1 MRADSG
7 DPVRQANPAPFAFG
21 PSRSRKDPF
30 MDRRHFLETLAA
42 GLVAG
47 GSVLPTLQ
55 SVAGPL
61 FVPVEKDEEG
71 LTPLRRFFA
80 VAIVSFPPKI
90 DVEKERLEIEGAV
103 TAPFALGYDELS
115 QWPQHTQES
124 ILRCVGGAQG
134 RARWVGVRLHDLLE
148 TAGVAPDA
156 RDVIFYGAD
165 EYESSVPVGVA
176 MKESSMLA
184 LQMNDEPLWSKH
196 GSPVRLVLPGMYG
209 YKQVK
214 WLTRIEVT
222 RKNHKGYWE
231 QRGYSDDGR
240 IKS

>member
-1 MRADSG
+1 
-7 DPVRQANPAPFAFG
+7 
-21 PSRSRKDPF
+21 

-47 GSVLPTLQ
+47 GAMLPAFQ
-55 SVAGPL
+55 SAAGPL
-61 FVPVEKDEEG
+61 FVPVETDEEG

-103 TAPFALGYDELS
+103 STPYALRYDELHE
-115 QWPQHTQES
+115 WPQVTQES

-134 RARWVGVRLHDLLE
+134 RARWVGVRLRGLLE
-148 TAGVAPDA
+148 KAGMEQDA

-165 EYESSVPVGVA
+165 GYESSVPAGEA
-176 MKESSMLA
+176 MKKSSMLA
-184 LQMNDEPLWSKH
+184 LEMNDEPLWAKH
-196 GSPVRLVLPGMYG
+196 GSPVRLVMPGMYG

-214 WLTRIEVT
+214 WITRIEVT

-231 QRGYSDDGR
+231 KRGYSDDGR

>member
-1 MRADSG
+1 
-7 DPVRQANPAPFAFG
+7 
-21 PSRSRKDPF
+21 

-42 GLVAG
+42 GLVVG
-47 GSVLPTLQ
+47 GSVLPAFQ

-61 FVPVEKDEEG
+61 FAPVEKDEEG

-90 DVEKERLEIEGAV
+90 DVETERLEIEGAV
-103 TAPFALGYDELS
+103 SAPFALEYDELH
-115 QWPQHTQES
+115 QWPQLTQES

-134 RARWVGVRLHDLLE
+134 RARWVGVRLRDLLE
-148 TAGVAPDA
+148 KAGVDPDA

-165 EYESSVPVGVA
+165 EYESSVPVGEA
-176 MKESSMLA
+176 MKKSSMLA
-184 LQMNDEPLWSKH
+184 LRMNDEPLWAKH
-196 GSPVRLVLPGMYG
+196 GAPVRLVMPGMYG

-231 QRGYSDDGR
+231 KRGYSDDGR

>member
-1 MRADSG
+1 
-7 DPVRQANPAPFAFG
+7 
-21 PSRSRKDPF
+21 

-47 GSVLPTLQ
+47 GSVLPALQ

-61 FVPVEKDEEG
+61 FVPVEKDDEG

-103 TAPFALGYDELS
+103 TDPLALGYDELPR
-115 QWPQHTQES
+115 WPQHTQES

-134 RARWVGVRLHDLLE
+134 RARWVGVRLRDILE
-148 TAGVAPDA
+148 KAGVAADA
-156 RDVIFYGAD
+156 RDVVFYGAD
-165 EYESSVPVGVA
+165 GYESSIPVGNA
-176 MKESSMLA
+176 MKGSSMLA
-184 LQMNDEPLWSKH
+184 LQMNGEPLWSKH

-240 IKS
+240 IKT

>member
-1 MRADSG
+1 
-7 DPVRQANPAPFAFG
+7 
-21 PSRSRKDPF
+21 

-42 GLVAG
+42 GLVIG
-47 GSVLPTLQ
+47 GAVLPTLQ

-61 FVPVEKDEEG
+61 YVPVEKDEDD

-90 DVEKERLEIEGAV
+90 DTENERLEIEGAV
-103 TAPFALGYDELS
+103 TAPFALRYEELH
-115 QWPQHTQES
+115 QWPQHTQKS

-134 RARWVGVRLHDLLE
+134 KAGWVGVRLRDLLE
-148 TAGVAPDA
+148 KAGVVPDA

-184 LQMNDEPLWSKH
+184 LQMNGEPLWSKH

-240 IKS
+240 IKP

>member
-1 MRADSG
+1 
-7 DPVRQANPAPFAFG
+7 
-21 PSRSRKDPF
+21 

-47 GSVLPTLQ
+47 GAMLPTFH

-61 FVPVEKDEEG
+61 FAPVATDEEG

-103 TAPFALGYDELS
+103 TTPIALKYEELH

-134 RARWVGVRLHDLLE
+134 RARWVGVRLRDLLE
-148 TAGVAPDA
+148 KAGVDPKAK
-156 RDVIFYGAD
+156 DVVFYGAD
-165 EYESSVPVGVA
+165 EYESSIPVGEA
-176 MKESSMLA
+176 MKPTSMLA
-184 LQMNDEPLWSKH
+184 LQMNGEPLWSKH

-231 QRGYSDDGR
+231 KRGYSDDGR

>member
-1 MRADSG
+1 
-7 DPVRQANPAPFAFG
+7 
-21 PSRSRKDPF
+21 

-42 GLVAG
+42 GLIVG
-47 GSVLPTLQ
+47 GTALPTLH

-61 FVPVEKDEEG
+61 FLQVKKDEEG

-90 DVEKERLEIEGAV
+90 DVEKKTLEIEGAV
-103 TAPFALGYDELS
+103 AAPFAVGYGELH
-115 QWPQHTQES
+115 QWPQLTQES

-134 RARWVGVRLHDLLE
+134 RARWVGVRLRALLKK
-148 TAGVAPDA
+148 AGVAPDA

-165 EYESSVPVGVA
+165 EYESSIPVGEA
-176 MKESSMLA
+176 MKKSSMLA
-184 LQMNDEPLWSKH
+184 LQMNDEPLWRKH

>member
-1 MRADSG
+1 
-7 DPVRQANPAPFAFG
+7 
-21 PSRSRKDPF
+21 

-42 GLVAG
+42 GLIVG
-47 GSVLPTLQ
+47 GTALPTLH
-55 SVAGPL
+55 SAAGPL
-61 FVPVEKDEEG
+61 FIQVEKDEEG

-90 DVEKERLEIEGAV
+90 DIEKESLEIEGAV
-103 TAPFALGYDELS
+103 TAPFAVRYGELH
-115 QWPQHTQES
+115 QWPQLTQES

-134 RARWVGVRLHDLLE
+134 RARWVGLRLRDLLE
-148 TAGVAPDA
+148 KAGVDPEA
-156 RDVIFYGAD
+156 RDVVFYGAD
-165 EYESSVPVGVA
+165 EYESSIPVGEA
-176 MKESSMLA
+176 MKKSSMLA
-184 LQMNDEPLWSKH
+184 LQMNDEPLRRKH

-231 QRGYSDDGR
+231 KRGYSDDGR